1 MQSHALCNNSLRLA
15 DFKQLVCHNNNLC
28 IQLYRMVTSMRFVG
42 LGFYPRDDAM
52 EGSKSTLI
60 LSLHDYV
67 EQLMLKQNIHSA
79 YYIYMV

>member
-1 MQSHALCNNSLRLA
+1 
-15 DFKQLVCHNNNLC
+15 
-28 IQLYRMVTSMRFVG
+28 MRFVG

-79 YYIYMV
+79 YYIYMVWGKWRMLSTLCWGVVDC